1 MMIVLMLRRQV
12 EVAHNLVLLQL
23 VHDIQNKLQF
33 FLYENG
39 RLNSA
44 NGKSYVLANV
54 LNLASHSGLFQ
65 QRNVLVE
72 WSRLT
77 IKTRG
82 LILVKVCTCYHS
94 VQKLLS
100 SSLISKNL
108 KIKIYRTIIL
118 PVVCYG
124 CETWSFSSH
133 GLRDVGWGCL
143 RIVCWG
149 NISS

>member
-72 WSRLT
+72 
-77 IKTRG
+77 
-82 LILVKVCTCYHS
+82 
-94 VQKLLS
+94 
-100 SSLISKNL
+100 
-108 KIKIYRTIIL
+108 
-118 PVVCYG
+118 
-124 CETWSFSSH
+124 
-133 GLRDVGWGCL
+133 
-143 RIVCWG
+143 
-149 NISS
+149 